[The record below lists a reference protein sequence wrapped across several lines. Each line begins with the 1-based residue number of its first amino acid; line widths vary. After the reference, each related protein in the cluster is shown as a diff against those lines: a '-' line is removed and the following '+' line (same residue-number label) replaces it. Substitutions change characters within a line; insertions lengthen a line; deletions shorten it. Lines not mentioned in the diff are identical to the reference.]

1 MAGVLCFNPGMTSTN
16 QLSVQVEKKSN
27 VLRQLTIRVP
37 ASVVQVH
44 LDRGLA
50 EVQKTARLKGFRPGH
65 VPLPVVRQ
73 FYGADVRHQV
83 FHSLIDESFQEA
95 VRGQKL
101 RPVGRPNIETPE
113 HKTGAG
119 EHDHTLEEGKD
130 LTFVATVEVLPE
142 IEVKGYTGIA
152 VTRGSTKITDDDVSK
167 VVENLRGSQAQ
178 LIPITD
184 EKRKVK
190 KGDTVDLKFKGG
202 VYTQGKKDGTV
213 QERPDMTGNRLLEV
227 GSDTLIPGFE
237 DELVGMMKG
246 ETKTFDIDFPKDFFE
261 KELAGAPAQ
270 FTVDI
275 LEIKEKKLP
284 ELNDELA
291 KEMGYESLSDL
302 QNKVR
307 EHLVREKS
315 QEVERTLRSDLL
327 AALIEKNPFDLPVA
341 LIQAQARALAQD
353 VAQNLKRQ
361 GADEATV
368 QEILTGEMP
377 NISKKAES
385 QVRAS
390 LLVEAVANKEKIE
403 VKPED
408 FEAEL
413 AKMAVEMKVE
423 IAKLH
428 EFYAKNPNRRE
439 DMQYRMREERSIAWL
454 LEKAKIKDS
463 K

>member
-1 MAGVLCFNPGMTSTN
+1 MTSTN

-37 ASVVQVH
+37 ASVVKVH
-44 LDRGLA
+44 LDRGLTEA
-50 EVQKTARLKGFRPGH
+50 QKTARLKGFRPGH
-65 VPLPVVRQ
+65 VPLPVIRQ
-73 FYGADVRHQV
+73 FYGDDVRRQV
-83 FHSLIDESFQEA
+83 FHTLIDESFQEA
-95 VRGQKL
+95 IREQKL
-101 RPVGRPNIETPE
+101 RAVGRPNIETPD

-119 EHDHTLEEGKD
+119 EHDHTIEEGKD

-142 IEVKGYTGIA
+142 VEVKGYTGIA
-152 VTRGSTKITDDDVSK
+152 VTRENAQITDEDVSK

-178 LIPITD
+178 LIPTTD
-184 EKRKVK
+184 EKHKVR
-190 KGDTVDLKFKGG
+190 KGDTVDIKFKGG
-202 VYTQGKKDGTV
+202 VHKDGKV
-213 QERPDMTGNRLLEV
+213 EERQGMSGNRLLEV

-237 DELVGMMKG
+237 DQLVGLKKG
-246 ETKTFDIDFPKDFFE
+246 DTKTFDIDFPKDFFE

-284 ELNDELA
+284 DLNDELA
-291 KEMGYESLSDL
+291 KGMGYESLADF

-307 EHLVREKS
+307 EHLNQERK
-315 QEVERTLRSDLL
+315 QEVERKVRSDLL
-327 AALIEKNPFDLPVA
+327 AALIEKNPFDLPAA

-361 GADEATV
+361 GADDATI

-413 AKMAVEMKVE
+413 AKMAAEMKVE
-423 IAKLH
+423 VAKLN
-428 EFYAKNPNRRE
+428 EFYAKNANRKD
-439 DMQYRMREERSIAWL
+439 DMLYRMREERSIAWL
-454 LEKAKIKDS
+454 LEKAKIKES